1 MVLQIGIIIALLLWK
16 PTTDHIPVFFVIS
29 GLWGVCDG
37 VWLVQINGNILY
49 IFLYKYTFT

>member
-16 PTTDHIPVFFVIS
+16 PTKEHTVVFFVIS

-37 VWLVQINGNILY
+37 VWLVQINGNILLLFY
-49 IFLYKYTFT
+49 LNTP